1 MADRQSPLTFTT
13 VARPPLRA
21 FPMTARK
28 PPRAFTATA
37 RRVSDSVNGPGGAQ
51 DDTFR
56 YRCPPVTSGVD
67 NCCPPDPAGVHGD
80 CPQTTAGV
88 HGDCPP
94 GIRQRKWPGWR
105 TGRYFSIWLPV
116 SHLGRARLLPASCP
130 PDPAGVHG
138 GRCPQK
144 LAGVHC
150 WRSTAPIAFKFS
162 GELAPDVFRPPA
174 KFGVY
179 GLSDGGENQET
190 RSPRAEQEPVQMSR
204 SWPIGHHG

>member
-67 NCCPPDPAGVHGD
+67 NC
-80 CPQTTAGV
+80 
-88 HGDCPP
+88 
-94 GIRQRKWPGWR
+94 
-105 TGRYFSIWLPV
+105 
-116 SHLGRARLLPASCP
+116 CP